1 VPPASLSATQNISCA
16 ALQASRLDKK
26 QTHIRTA
33 TAIDWASQ
41 ARSVAQRHTRYQT
54 ICHFAQYLRVEDP
67 RHESPPPNHFGYR
80 KTRRVPHIYSRGEID
95 GLVLAATKLPSS
107 DSLRPKTYA
116 ALISLLAATGLRIS
130 EALHLLVSD
139 ITPDGLLIRRTKF
152 QKTRLVPLHDT
163 AVAGLGP
170 LLDAPPGSAI
180 AVATMSLFRRKGN
193 RWFYWKVHSVF
204 RTLLKSAGLK
214 PCGGRWP
221 RIHEL
226 RHTFAVRALES
237 SPTGRQRIGQHML
250 ALATY
255 LGHVN
260 INATY
265 WYLETTPELLR
276 EIASLP
282 KAFCK
287 EGGMTSLAP
296 HMEAFLR
303 EHLARHRGASQHTC
317 DSYAYSFQSLFE
329 FASQKLK
336 VAPSAL
342 MLEQLDAALI
352 SGFLEHLETT
362 RGNSAETRNVR
373 LAAFRSFFRF
383 LQHREPGAIE
393 QVRRVLAIPFKKT
406 DTRLVGYLVQEE
418 MQALLDAPDP
428 SRRDGSPR
436 SSNAASCGV
445 RWASS
450 LRTDRLAPRRR
461 RAPVGEYPRAW
472 QGPPRTRVA
481 SLEDN
486 GCGTSCLVG
495 DSRTGQFT

>member
-1 VPPASLSATQNISCA
+1 MITAVESYLAVRRAAGFTLSNTEYLLRSFSAFA
-16 ALQASRLDKK
+16 ADKK

-33 TAIDWASQ
+33 TTIGWACQ

-80 KTRRVPHIYSRGEID
+80 KTRRVPYIYSRGEID
-95 GLVLAATKLPSS
+95 NLVLAATRLPASG
-107 DSLRPKTYA
+107 SLRPKMYA
-116 ALISLLAATGLRIS
+116 AMISLLAATGLRIS

-163 AVAGLGP
+163 AVTGLGHYLMYRQEARCGGDHVFVSKEGQP
-170 LLDAPPGSAI
+170 L
-180 AVATMSLFRRKGN
+180 V
-193 RWFYWKVHSVF
+193 YWKVHGVF

-276 EIASLP
+276 EIALVTES
-282 KAFCK
+282 
-287 EGGMTSLAP
+287 
-296 HMEAFLR
+296 
-303 EHLARHRGASQHTC
+303 
-317 DSYAYSFQSLFE
+317 
-329 FASQKLK
+329 
-336 VAPSAL
+336 
-342 MLEQLDAALI
+342 
-352 SGFLEHLETT
+352 
-362 RGNSAETRNVR
+362 
-373 LAAFRSFFRF
+373 F
-383 LQHREPGAIE
+383 LQGGRP
-393 QVRRVLAIPFKKT
+393 
-406 DTRLVGYLVQEE
+406 
-418 MQALLDAPDP
+418 
-428 SRRDGSPR
+428 
-436 SSNAASCGV
+436 
-445 RWASS
+445 
-450 LRTDRLAPRRR
+450 
-461 RAPVGEYPRAW
+461 
-472 QGPPRTRVA
+472 
-481 SLEDN
+481 
-486 GCGTSCLVG
+486 
-495 DSRTGQFT
+495 

>member
-1 VPPASLSATQNISCA
+1 MITAVESYLAVRRAAGFTLSNTEYLLRSFSAFA
-16 ALQASRLDKK
+16 ADKE

-33 TAIDWASQ
+33 TTIDWACQ
-41 ARSVAQRHTRYQT
+41 APSVAQRHTRYQT

-80 KTRRVPHIYSRGEID
+80 KTRRVPYIYSRGEID
-95 GLVLAATKLPSS
+95 SLVLAATRLPASGS
-107 DSLRPKTYA
+107 WRPKTYA

-163 AVAGLGP
+163 AVTGLGRYLMHRQQARCGGDHVFVSKEGQP
-170 LLDAPPGSAI
+170 L
-180 AVATMSLFRRKGN
+180 V
-193 RWFYWKVHSVF
+193 YWKVHSVF

-276 EIASLP
+276 EIALVTES
-282 KAFCK
+282 
-287 EGGMTSLAP
+287 
-296 HMEAFLR
+296 
-303 EHLARHRGASQHTC
+303 
-317 DSYAYSFQSLFE
+317 
-329 FASQKLK
+329 
-336 VAPSAL
+336 
-342 MLEQLDAALI
+342 
-352 SGFLEHLETT
+352 
-362 RGNSAETRNVR
+362 
-373 LAAFRSFFRF
+373 F
-383 LQHREPGAIE
+383 LQGGRP
-393 QVRRVLAIPFKKT
+393 
-406 DTRLVGYLVQEE
+406 
-418 MQALLDAPDP
+418 
-428 SRRDGSPR
+428 
-436 SSNAASCGV
+436 
-445 RWASS
+445 
-450 LRTDRLAPRRR
+450 
-461 RAPVGEYPRAW
+461 
-472 QGPPRTRVA
+472 
-481 SLEDN
+481 
-486 GCGTSCLVG
+486 
-495 DSRTGQFT
+495 